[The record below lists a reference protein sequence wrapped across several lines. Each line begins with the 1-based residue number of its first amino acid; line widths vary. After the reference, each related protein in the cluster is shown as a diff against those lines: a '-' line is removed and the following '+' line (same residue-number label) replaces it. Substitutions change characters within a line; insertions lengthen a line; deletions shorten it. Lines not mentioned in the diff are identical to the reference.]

1 MLLRW
6 TALGM
11 LVVMAVVASS
21 CSSSSSVQPNPT
33 PIISALFPASITAGS
48 QSFTLFIQGT
58 GFIAGS
64 SGTSTAYWNGSPRA
78 STVNLNTNEI
88 SITVLASDVAS
99 PGSAAVTVSNPIPGG
114 GVSQNAATFQVFPV
128 QPNAP
133 QISSISPMSAT
144 PKGAAFTITVNGTNF
159 VAGSADSLCN
169 AMPPSPPYSGSV
181 VSWNGSPRCTTFVSS
196 TQLTAQITN
205 TDIQTAGCDN
215 ISVFTYGGGGNVV
228 YSPAVSFVVASSGT
242 PVICSISPAS
252 VVAGASAF
260 TLSVVGA
267 GYSSGSTV
275 DWNGSS
281 RTTTF
286 VSANA
291 LQAQITATDV
301 AKAGTAAVTVTGG
314 GGGASAPVNFVIS
327 PTPPAT
333 PTITSVTPT
342 DATAGGIAFTLT
354 VTGTNFIPQSV
365 VDWNG
370 GARATTFKSATSLS
384 AAIQASD
391 IATAGTAE
399 ITVVSFGANGG
410 VATSAPLAFTINP
423 SSMSAAQF
431 PQVVSVSA
439 AGGPANGPSEAPA
452 ISADGRYVAFYSQAK
467 NLVTLQAAGNVFVR
481 DTCVG
486 AASCTPKT
494 AAVD

>member
-242 PVICSISPAS
+242 PV
-252 VVAGASAF
+252 
-260 TLSVVGA
+260 
-267 GYSSGSTV
+267 
-275 DWNGSS
+275 
-281 RTTTF
+281 
-286 VSANA
+286 
-291 LQAQITATDV
+291 
-301 AKAGTAAVTVTGG
+301 
-314 GGGASAPVNFVIS
+314 
-327 PTPPAT
+327 
-333 PTITSVTPT
+333 
-342 DATAGGIAFTLT
+342 
-354 VTGTNFIPQSV
+354 
-365 VDWNG
+365 
-370 GARATTFKSATSLS
+370 
-384 AAIQASD
+384 
-391 IATAGTAE
+391 
-399 ITVVSFGANGG
+399 
-410 VATSAPLAFTINP
+410 
-423 SSMSAAQF
+423 
-431 PQVVSVSA
+431 
-439 AGGPANGPSEAPA
+439 
-452 ISADGRYVAFYSQAK
+452 
-467 NLVTLQAAGNVFVR
+467 
-481 DTCVG
+481 
-486 AASCTPKT
+486 
-494 AAVD
+494 